1 MSIAGERINR
11 LFKLAEKQ
19 ASKGNQ
25 ELADRYVELARK
37 ISERTQEKIPSELK
51 KRFCSE
57 CDSYLTPGK
66 NCSVRSNSENQKII
80 YTCEVCGGLER
91 YGLEDN

>member
-1 MSIAGERINR
+1 MSIPRERIER

-19 ASKGNQ
+19 ASEGNQ

-37 ISERTQEKIPSELK
+37 ISERTQEKIPGELK

-57 CDSYLTPGK
+57 CDSYLVPGE
-66 NCSVRSNSENQKII
+66 NCRVRSNPENQKII
-80 YTCEVCGGLER
+80 YTCKECGEVER
-91 YGLEDN
+91 YDLEEE